1 MFVSIYITASD
12 QEEAEKIGETV
23 VRERLAACANIIPN
37 MRSVYWWND
46 RLEKSDETV
55 LILKTTEENA
65 EAIIRR
71 VKELHSYENPCIV
84 ALPIIKGSREYLKW
98 IKEETKKS

>member
-1 MFVSIYITASD
+1 MFVSIYITAPD
-12 QEEAEKIGETV
+12 QKEAEKIGETV